1 MYRKVHEALGEKI
14 PKPDLLVYLQA
25 HTDTLMSRIAFRDR
39 SYERQMERAYIHEL
53 NNAYEEFFSKPYDH
67 TPVLKI
73 DTNDLDIVRNTEHLH
88 LIQNRIRQTLNLT
101 PFQPSL
107 PLVNR
112 IIMRV
117 TRKSL
122 IRIAKETAQERAITT
137 RYYCRLPDRFLFNVE
152 PMLGGTAD
160 IDLVFVH
167 KNLPAKPREFVKLTV
182 DFHLDISRRTRDE
195 FKSPRELRGDPWLGY
210 EIYDP
215 ILLYEREKFFDF
227 VQASL
232 RAGIDF
238 EKPELMLQRCRKML
252 SHGREIWMD
261 LSEIEGAAGP
271 REVRKYMKSLFHA
284 INSVAELSGPPIH
297 ERRLLL
303 EFPARAEEAQKPGL
317 AVGAYGLIGANR
329 IDADKVK
336 SWLADWKAAFSV
348 ASENKKVDLRI
359 HDCRLNYYEKAI
371 KAMLEGETPL
381 AALWPL
387 LHTWTLSAEVLQ
399 GDHLQFWQRLRRVGF
414 GDGTEA
420 LQADVQ

>member
-1 MYRKVHEALGEKI
+1 
-14 PKPDLLVYLQA
+14 
-25 HTDTLMSRIAFRDR
+25 
-39 SYERQMERAYIHEL
+39 
-53 NNAYEEFFSKPYDH
+53 
-67 TPVLKI
+67 
-73 DTNDLDIVRNTEHLH
+73 
-88 LIQNRIRQTLNLT
+88 
-101 PFQPSL
+101 
-107 PLVNR
+107 
-112 IIMRV
+112 MRV

-122 IRIAKETAQERAITT
+122 IRIAKETAQERA
-137 RYYCRLPDRFLFNVE
+137 YNDPDIIAAYLTGSLLNVE

-160 IDLVFVH
+160 IDLVFVY

-399 GDHLQFWQRLRRVGF
+399 GDHLQFWQKACGELGLL
-414 GDGTEA
+414 GDGFTER
-420 LQADVQ
+420 VQGLDQFNDEIEATLDEIATANGLETPSGI